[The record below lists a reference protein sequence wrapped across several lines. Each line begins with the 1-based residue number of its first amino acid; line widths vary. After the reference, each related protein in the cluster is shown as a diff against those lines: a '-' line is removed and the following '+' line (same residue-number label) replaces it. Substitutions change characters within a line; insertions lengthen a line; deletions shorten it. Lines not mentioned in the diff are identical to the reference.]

1 MTFLEWEIYHRWE
14 LEEVNKTVEE
24 FISAA
29 DGILNQQHIDAI
41 STLLDLSRHVVDRG
55 SLDEETNK
63 WKVE

>member
-41 STLLDLSRHVVDRG
+41 NTLLDLSRHVVDRG

>member
-14 LEEVNKTVEE
+14 LEETNKAVEE
-24 FISAA
+24 FLSAA

-41 STLLDLSRHVVDRG
+41 STLLELSRHVVDRG

-63 WKVE
+63 WKIK

>member
-14 LEEVNKTVEE
+14 LEETNKAVEE
-24 FISAA
+24 FLGAA

-41 STLLDLSRHVVDRG
+41 TTLLELSRHVVDRG